1 MSSESNQTKDNSVL
15 IIEDEPD
22 TCELIS
28 YNLRREGFC
37 VTSVGRGDEGLNV
50 ARKQHPAVIILD
62 LMLPGMDGLSVC
74 QQVKADP
81 LTKDIRIIIVSAKEE
96 ESDVVIGLGHGADD
110 YITKPFA
117 PRELTARV
125 KAVLRRGHV
134 NLNISKRRIVIDEL
148 RIDPFRH
155 EVRISGKYVNLTST
169 EFKILLQLT
178 SQRGLA
184 FTRQQLLDRIV
195 GDGVVIVDRNVD
207 VHIQS
212 VRKKLGI
219 YGKMIQ
225 TVRGI
230 GYRFT
235 DETQSNE

>member
-1 MSSESNQTKDNSVL
+1 MENKVV

-22 TCELIS
+22 ICEVIS
-28 YNLRREGFC
+28 YNLRREGFS

-50 ARKQHPAVIILD
+50 VRKQQPALIILD

-81 LTKDIRIIIVSAKEE
+81 LTKDTRIIIISAKEE
-96 ESDVVIGLGHGADD
+96 ESDVVIGLGLGADD
-110 YITKPFA
+110 YITKPFG

-125 KAVLRRGHV
+125 KAVLRRSHV
-134 NLNISKRRIVIDEL
+134 NMDISKRRIVIDEL

-155 EVRISGKYVNLTST
+155 EVRISGEYVKFTST
-169 EFKILLQLT
+169 EFKLLLQLA
-178 SQRGLA
+178 SQRGQA

-212 VRKKLGI
+212 VRKKLGV

-225 TVRGI
+225 TIRGI

-235 DETQSNE
+235 DESQSIE

>member
-1 MSSESNQTKDNSVL
+1 MCFKPT
-15 IIEDEPD
+15 
-22 TCELIS
+22 
-28 YNLRREGFC
+28 
-37 VTSVGRGDEGLNV
+37 
-50 ARKQHPAVIILD
+50 
-62 LMLPGMDGLSVC
+62 
-74 QQVKADP
+74 
-81 LTKDIRIIIVSAKEE
+81 SAKEE